1 MEMQKK
7 KELNPT
13 INSIKKIL
21 IIPLCFIP
29 ILVVLLVTRE
39 YFIGYLIGSVQIF
52 IMGFLIS
59 LVFKYYKQILNIFML
74 PSYYDGMITSK
85 ISTYYLKFIINA
97 FCLTF
102 AISILFYNEN
112 INFLQ
117 YSYPAL
123 AFLCASRI
131 LQYKDVGVLKEFIEV
146 IHGLVII
153 VILFAFM
160 RLMGVLSKLEESS
173 LFAMSFVNIPVIT
186 KEDICLFV
194 LLSISVWAILSIF
207 ERLKLVKQKLI

>member
-1 MEMQKK
+1 MQIKR
-7 KELNPT
+7 ELNPI

-21 IIPLCFIP
+21 IILLCFFP
-29 ILVVLLVTRE
+29 ILVALLVTRE
-39 YFIGYLIGSVQIF
+39 YFLGYLFYSVQIF

-59 LVFKYYKQILNIFML
+59 LVFEYYKQILNFFML
-74 PSYYDGMITSK
+74 PPYDKIITSK
-85 ISTYYLKFIINA
+85 IPTYYLKFIINA
-97 FCLTF
+97 FCLTL

-131 LQYKDVGVLKEFIEV
+131 LQYKDGGVLKEFFEV
-146 IHGLVII
+146 IYGFVII

-160 RLMGVLSKLEESS
+160 RLMGVLSKLDETS
-173 LFAMSFVNIPVIT
+173 LLAISFVNIPIIR
-186 KEDICLFV
+186 KEDIGLFF
-194 LLSISVWAILSIF
+194 LLSISVWAILSTF
-207 ERLKLVKQKLI
+207 ERLKLVKQKVR